1 MSGDAVPVFCTP
13 TVLWA
18 QDRDS
23 IFVTVDLGD
32 VQNKEVTITPEKF
45 VFSGKAGSPKVHDY
59 AVTLEFSE
67 QVDADKAKD
76 ISTDRVITYRIPKK
90 EAKPWTH
97 FLKNKSKPHWLKV
110 DFAHWV
116 DVDDSDSEAE
126 GFGGDGRNFQDM
138 LSMMGNNKDFEDD
151 ENDADVDSDDED
163 LPDLDEPTKVANG
176 DAAPVVE
183 SSDASAKD
191 AAPVAKPMDAP
202 AKDADSAEAKS
213 KGAPTNET
221 APVAAAE
228 A

>member
-1 MSGDAVPVFCTP
+1 
-13 TVLWA
+13 
-18 QDRDS
+18 
-23 IFVTVDLGD
+23 
-32 VQNKEVTITPEKF
+32 
-45 VFSGKAGSPKVHDY
+45 KVHDY

-90 EAKPWTH
+90 EAKTWTY
-97 FLKNKSKPHWLKV
+97 FLKNKTKPHWLKV

-163 LPDLDEPTKVANG
+163 LPDLDEPSKVANG
-176 DAAPVVE
+176 DSAPVVE
-183 SSDASAKD
+183 SSDAPAKD
-191 AAPVAKPMDAP
+191 AAPVAKSTDSS
-202 AKDADSAEAKS
+202 AKDADSAKAQSKEEAAS
-213 KGAPTNET
+213 
-221 APVAAAE
+221 VAAAE

>member
-1 MSGDAVPVFCTP
+1 
-13 TVLWA
+13 LWA

-45 VFSGKAGSPKVHDY
+45 VFRYVKLLKFAFVQRKSWKPQGSR
-59 AVTLEFSE
+59 L
-67 QVDADKAKD
+67 Q
-76 ISTDRVITYRIPKK
+76 
-90 EAKPWTH
+90 AKPWTH

-151 ENDADVDSDDED
+151 ENDADVDSDDEG
-163 LPDLDEPTKVANG
+163 N
-176 DAAPVVE
+176 
-183 SSDASAKD
+183 
-191 AAPVAKPMDAP
+191 
-202 AKDADSAEAKS
+202 
-213 KGAPTNET
+213 
-221 APVAAAE
+221 
-228 A
+228 